1 MRKHLFILPL
11 LTTALLTAY
20 AQTPLNRLD
29 SLYFD
34 GDVEAASVYAE
45 KVLNDPNQ
53 SASQKKAVSAYLEMR
68 RFLTDTTLSGREKR
82 TGLDA
87 CLLIAEEAATS
98 DPVCADAWYARALNR
113 MFAANMVREF
123 SSLEAITAAKDDFIR
138 AINADP
144 NHFGS
149 LAELSGIYGHM
160 PELITFGD
168 RSTAVSLSKQL
179 YAIRGTKRDAQQ
191 LVSLLLRRDWSLRKR
206 EKELPS
212 QESAFAAAKS
222 PFEAAAAFEGSF
234 EAKTLF
240 GAATDDR
247 TEAARISEKFHL
259 TPSEI
264 DGENA
269 WSRDF

>member
-1 MRKHLFILPL
+1 MDKRLFILTL
-11 LTTALLTAY
+11 MTAAALAAY

-29 SLYFD
+29 SFYFA
-34 GDVEAASVYAE
+34 GETEAAAAYAE
-45 KVLNDPNQ
+45 EVLGDPQQ
-53 SASQKKAVSAYLEMR
+53 SVSQKKAVSAYLEMR
-68 RFLTDTTLSGREKR
+68 RFLTDATLSGREKR

-87 CLLIAEEAATS
+87 
-98 DPVCADAWYARALNR
+98 
-113 MFAANMVREF
+113 MVREF

-168 RSTAVSLSKQL
+168 RSTAVSLSKRL
-179 YAIRGTKRDAQQ
+179 YAARGNERDARQ
-191 LVSLLLRRDWSLRKR
+191 LASLLLRRGWSSRKR
-206 EKELPS
+206 EKELPN
-212 QESAFAAAKS
+212 QKAAFSAAQS
-222 PFEAAAAFEGSF
+222 PFEAAASFEGSP

-240 GAATDDR
+240 GEPADDR
-247 TEAARISEKFHL
+247 TEAVRISEKFHL
-259 TPSEI
+259 TPADT
-264 DGENA
+264 DGEKA

>member
-1 MRKHLFILPL
+1 MRKHFILLL

-87 CLLIAEEAATS
+87 CLPLAEEAATS

-160 PELITFGD
+160 PELIT
-168 RSTAVSLSKQL
+168 SNNCTLSAEPNETL
-179 YAIRGTKRDAQQ
+179 SNWSPCSCDAIGAYANGKKSCRLKR
-191 LVSLLLRRDWSLRKR
+191 VLLLPLNHRLKR
-206 EKELPS
+206 PPPLKARSKPKRFSEHRQMIGQKQP
-212 QESAFAAAKS
+212 AF
-222 PFEAAAAFEGSF
+222 PRNF
-234 EAKTLF
+234 
-240 GAATDDR
+240 
-247 TEAARISEKFHL
+247 I
-259 TPSEI
+259 
-264 DGENA
+264 
-269 WSRDF
+269 

>member
-1 MRKHLFILPL
+1 MDKRLFILTL
-11 LTTALLTAY
+11 MTAAALAAY

-29 SLYFD
+29 SFYFA
-34 GDVEAASVYAE
+34 GETEAASVYAE

-68 RFLTDTTLSGREKR
+68 RFLTDATLSGREKR

-87 CLLIAEEAATS
+87 CLLLAEEAATS

-113 MFAANMVREF
+113 
-123 SSLEAITAAKDDFIR
+123 I

-168 RSTAVSLSKQL
+168 RSTAVSLSKRL
-179 YAIRGTKRDAQQ
+179 YAARGNERDARQ
-191 LVSLLLRRDWSLRKR
+191 LASLLLRRGWSSRKR
-206 EKELPS
+206 EKELPN
-212 QESAFAAAKS
+212 QKAAFSAAQS
-222 PFEAAAAFEGSF
+222 PFEAAASFEGSP
-234 EAKTLF
+234 EAETFF
-240 GAATDDR
+240 GEPADDR
-247 TEAARISEKFHL
+247 TEAVRISEKFHL
-259 TPSEI
+259 TPADT
-264 DGENA
+264 DGEKA

>member
-1 MRKHLFILPL
+1 MRKHFILLL

-87 CLLIAEEAATS
+87 CLPLAEEAATS

-206 EKELPS
+206 EC
-212 QESAFAAAKS
+212 FCC
-222 PFEAAAAFEGSF
+222 
-234 EAKTLF
+234 
-240 GAATDDR
+240 R
-247 TEAARISEKFHL
+247 
-259 TPSEI
+259 
-264 DGENA
+264 
-269 WSRDF
+269 

>member
-1 MRKHLFILPL
+1 MDKRLFILTL
-11 LTTALLTAY
+11 MTAAALAAY

-29 SLYFD
+29 SFYFA
-34 GDVEAASVYAE
+34 GETEAASVYAE

-68 RFLTDTTLSGREKR
+68 RFLTDATLSGREKR

-87 CLLIAEEAATS
+87 CLLLAEEAATS

-168 RSTAVSLSKQL
+168 RSPAGFPASAPRLEFTQTGKRTA
-179 YAIRGTKRDAQQ
+179 
-191 LVSLLLRRDWSLRKR
+191 
-206 EKELPS
+206 
-212 QESAFAAAKS
+212 
-222 PFEAAAAFEGSF
+222 
-234 EAKTLF
+234 
-240 GAATDDR
+240 
-247 TEAARISEKFHL
+247 
-259 TPSEI
+259 
-264 DGENA
+264 
-269 WSRDF
+269 

>member
-1 MRKHLFILPL
+1 MRKHFILPL

-87 CLLIAEEAATS
+87 CLPLAEEAATS

-144 NHFGS
+144 NHSAVWQNF
-149 LAELSGIYGHM
+149 
-160 PELITFGD
+160 PEFT
-168 RSTAVSLSKQL
+168 
-179 YAIRGTKRDAQQ
+179 GTC
-191 LVSLLLRRDWSLRKR
+191 
-206 EKELPS
+206 P
-212 QESAFAAAKS
+212 
-222 PFEAAAAFEGSF
+222 
-234 EAKTLF
+234 
-240 GAATDDR
+240 
-247 TEAARISEKFHL
+247 
-259 TPSEI
+259 
-264 DGENA
+264 N
-269 WSRDF
+269 

>member
-1 MRKHLFILPL
+1 MRKHLFILLL

-29 SLYFD
+29 SFYFA
-34 GDVEAASVYAE
+34 GETEAAAAYAE
-45 KVLNDPNQ
+45 EVLGDPQQ
-53 SASQKKAVSAYLEMR
+53 SVSQKKAVSAYLEMR

-87 CLLIAEEAATS
+87 CLPLAEEAVTS
-98 DPVCADAWYARALNR
+98 EPVCADAWYARALNR

-123 SSLEAITAAKDDFIR
+123 SSLEAITAAKNDFIR
-138 AINADP
+138 AVNADP

-206 EKELPS
+206 EKELPN
-212 QESAFAAAKS
+212 QKAAFSAAQS
-222 PFEAAAAFEGSF
+222 PFEAAASFEGSP
-234 EAKTLF
+234 EAETLF
-240 GAATDDR
+240 GEPADDR
-247 TEAARISEKFHL
+247 TEAVRISEKFHL
-259 TPSEI
+259 TPADT
-264 DGENA
+264 DGEKA

>member
-1 MRKHLFILPL
+1 MRKHLFILLL

-87 CLLIAEEAATS
+87 CLLLAEEAATS
-98 DPVCADAWYARALNR
+98 DPVCADAYYARGLNR
-113 MFAANMVREF
+113 MFAANLVREF
-123 SSLEAITAAKDDFIR
+123 SSLNNITDARDDFIR
-138 AINADP
+138 AYNLDK
-144 NHFGS
+144 HHYGS
-149 LAELSGIYGHM
+149 LSELSGIYGYM
-160 PELITFGD
+160 PEFITFGD
-168 RSTAVSLSKQL
+168 RNIAVNLSKQL
-179 YAIRGTKRDAQQ
+179 YHIRGSRRDACQ
-191 LVSLLLRRDWSLRKR
+191 LAALLFRRDWSARKR
-206 EKELPS
+206 NS
-212 QESAFAAAKS
+212 NRSTVTDAYRTAAS
-222 PFEAAAAFEGSF
+222 PFEAAASFEGSGQTVLT
-234 EAKTLF
+234 ENNPD
-240 GAATDDR
+240 DDR
-247 TEAARISEKFHL
+247 KEAESLCRKHSL
-259 TPSEI
+259 TFAEI
-264 DGENA
+264 NGETA

>member
-1 MRKHLFILPL
+1 MRKHLFILLL

-87 CLLIAEEAATS
+87 CLLLAEEAATS
-98 DPVCADAWYARALNR
+98 DPVCADAYYARGLNR
-113 MFAANMVREF
+113 MFAANLVREF
-123 SSLEAITAAKDDFIR
+123 SSLNNITDARDDFIR
-138 AINADP
+138 AYNLDK
-144 NHFGS
+144 HHYGS
-149 LAELSGIYGHM
+149 LSELSGIYGYM
-160 PELITFGD
+160 PEFITFGD
-168 RSTAVSLSKQL
+168 RNIAVNLSKQL
-179 YAIRGTKRDAQQ
+179 YVLRGSQRDARQ
-191 LVSLLLRRDWSLRKR
+191 LAALLLRRNWSLRKR
-206 EKELPS
+206 NGMQDEMKTAF
-212 QESAFAAAKS
+212 SAART
-222 PFEAAAAFEGSF
+222 PFEAAAAFEGSP
-234 EAKTLF
+234 ECQALF
-240 GAATDDR
+240 PVSADDKS
-247 TEAARISEKFHL
+247 EAAILTEKFQL
-259 TPSEI
+259 TSSEVT
-264 DGENA
+264 GETA

>member
-87 CLLIAEEAATS
+87 CLLLTEEAVTS
-98 DPVCADAWYARALNR
+98 EPVCADAWYARALNR

-123 SSLEAITAAKDDFIR
+123 SSLEAIT

-222 PFEAAAAFEGSF
+222 PFEAAASFEGSF

-240 GAATDDR
+240 GVPTDDR
-247 TEAARISEKFHL
+247 TEAVRISEKFHL
-259 TPSEI
+259 TPADT
-264 DGENA
+264 DGEKA

>member
-1 MRKHLFILPL
+1 MDKRLFILTL
-11 LTTALLTAY
+11 MTAAALAAY

-29 SLYFD
+29 SFYFA
-34 GDVEAASVYAE
+34 GETEAAAAYAE
-45 KVLNDPNQ
+45 EVLGDPQQ
-53 SASQKKAVSAYLEMR
+53 SVSQKKAVSAYLEMR
-68 RFLTDTTLSGREKR
+68 RFLTDATLSGREKR

-87 CLLIAEEAATS
+87 CLPLAEEAVTS
-98 DPVCADAWYARALNR
+98 EPVCADAWYARALNR

-123 SSLEAITAAKDDFIR
+123 SSLEAITAAKNDFIR
-138 AINADP
+138 AVNADP

-191 LVSLLLRRDWSLRKR
+191 LVSLLLRRDWSLRK
-206 EKELPS
+206 
-212 QESAFAAAKS
+212 S
-222 PFEAAAAFEGSF
+222 PFETAASFEGSP
-234 EAKTLF
+234 EAETFF
-240 GAATDDR
+240 GEPADDR
-247 TEAARISEKFHL
+247 TEAVRISEKFHL
-259 TPSEI
+259 TPADT
-264 DGENA
+264 DGEKA

>member
-1 MRKHLFILPL
+1 MDKRLFILTL
-11 LTTALLTAY
+11 MTAAALAAY

-29 SLYFD
+29 SFYFA
-34 GDVEAASVYAE
+34 GETEAASVYAE

-68 RFLTDTTLSGREKR
+68 RFLTDATLSGREKR

-87 CLLIAEEAATS
+87 CLPLAEEAVTS
-98 DPVCADAWYARALNR
+98 EPVCADAWYARALNR

-160 PELITFGD
+160 PELITFGN
-168 RSTAVSLSKQL
+168 RSTAVSLSKRL
-179 YAIRGTKRDAQQ
+179 YAARGNERDARQ
-191 LVSLLLRRDWSLRKR
+191 LASLLLRRGWSSRKR
-206 EKELPS
+206 EKELPN
-212 QESAFAAAKS
+212 QKAAFSAAQS
-222 PFEAAAAFEGSF
+222 PFEAAASFEGSP
-234 EAKTLF
+234 EAETFF
-240 GAATDDR
+240 GEPADDR
-247 TEAARISEKFHL
+247 TEAVRISEKFHL
-259 TPSEI
+259 TPADT
-264 DGENA
+264 DGEKA